1 MSQIILHQANQK
13 NELANIQTTLIDI
26 VKSCANSKLIKDS
39 SDSELADRLLKIYYL
54 IGLRPK
60 FFPTRE
66 MDAFLFNY
74 IRENYGHRNIDELYL
89 AFDLAVKRRFEV
101 KEINPYDQFSIPY
114 LVDIMDSYRL
124 FLKDLHN
131 SKEKNKLQDELPKF
145 VSDEE
150 KKSDIEYWQN
160 KQIDF
165 YLVPIY
171 LYDYMVN
178 LKLIKE
184 DDCLKYLEAAI
195 KIRQNDLLRNPDKAN
210 RQDARELQKMYDEG
224 YLYGSQKNIIINIA
238 KKITIKKYYE
248 SKSNI

>member
-1 MSQIILHQANQK
+1 
-13 NELANIQTTLIDI
+13 
-26 VKSCANSKLIKDS
+26 
-39 SDSELADRLLKIYYL
+39 
-54 IGLRPK
+54 
-60 FFPTRE
+60 
-66 MDAFLFNY
+66 MDTFLFNY
-74 IRENYGHRNIDELYL
+74 IRESYGHRNIDELYL

-101 KEINPYDQFSIPY
+101 KDINPYDQFSIPY
-114 LVDIMDSYRL
+114 LVDIMDNYRL

-131 SKEKNKLQDELPKF
+131 SKVKNILEDELPKF

-150 KKSDIEYWQN
+150 KKADIEYWQN

-184 DDCLKYLEAAI
+184 DECLNYLEGAI
-195 KIRQNDLLRNPDKAN
+195 KIRQNDLTKNPDKAS
-210 RQDARELQKMYDEG
+210 RSEYRELNKMLEQGYVEG
-224 YLYGSQKNIIINIA
+224 KYKKLLINIA
-238 KKITIKKYYE
+238 KKITIRKYYE